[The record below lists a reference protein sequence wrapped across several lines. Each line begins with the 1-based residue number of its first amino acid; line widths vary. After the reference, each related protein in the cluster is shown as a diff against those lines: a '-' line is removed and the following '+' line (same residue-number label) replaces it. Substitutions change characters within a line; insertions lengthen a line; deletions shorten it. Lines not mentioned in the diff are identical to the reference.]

1 MRFLKTVVLAA
12 SVLVAGPL
20 LAQGDDVQ
28 VFSGAGQT
36 NQLDCDGGGIRIEG
50 AGNILTI
57 TGGCTSLTVEGA
69 SNEIQ
74 VDMAP
79 GGRIAVS
86 GASNRVRWTAPQG
99 TRARVSSSGADNRI
113 ARAN

>member
-1 MRFLKTVVLAA
+1 MYVLKAFALAA
-12 SVLVAGPL
+12 GALVAAPL

-28 VFSGAGQT
+28 LFSGAGQT

-69 SNEIQ
+69 SNQIQ

-79 GGRIAVS
+79 GGRIVVT

-99 TRARVSSSGADNRI
+99 TRARVSSNGADNRI